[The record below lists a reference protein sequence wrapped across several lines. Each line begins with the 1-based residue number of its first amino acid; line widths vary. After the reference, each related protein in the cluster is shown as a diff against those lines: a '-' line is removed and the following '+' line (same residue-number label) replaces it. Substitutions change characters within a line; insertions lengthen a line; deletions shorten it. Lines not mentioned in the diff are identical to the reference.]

1 MDRDT
6 RIATRN
12 VERDA
17 GRDARLDPD
26 LERDIGLSDEQDGAP
41 LTDDG
46 RRTTD
51 RDPREDVYP
60 APLAGVEVV
69 GDGPVDLERDEEVV
83 EDAQRLARAERD
95 EGQPTMELA
104 MTSAQLAG
112 LAGLGLLREVRDS
125 DGDIAEIPGSWR
137 PGEAVDD
144 LPTDVATGHT
154 LRFEGPLHR
163 ADGTVEHVSSD
174 VSITSVGD
182 YTTNDGERLRLV
194 NFKVSEPGML
204 AHAAPDDGTLP
215 AG

>member
-41 LTDDG
+41 TTDDG
-46 RRTTD
+46 RRSTD

-60 APLAGVEVV
+60 APFAGVEVV

-95 EGQPTMELA
+95 DTEPTMELA
-104 MTSAQLAG
+104 MTSAQLNG
-112 LAGLGLLREVRDS
+112 MAGLGLLREVKAS
-125 DGDIAEIPGSWR
+125 DGDIAQIPGSWR
-137 PGEAVDD
+137 PGGEVDE
-144 LPTDVATGHT
+144 LPTEIATGHT

-163 ADGTVEHVSSD
+163 ADGTVQHVVSD
-174 VSITSVGD
+174 VLVTSVGD
-182 YTTNDGERLRLV
+182 YTTNDGEHLRLV
-194 NFKVSEPGML
+194 NFKVGEPGML

-215 AG
+215 PG